1 MTHLKIQSDSNLQ
14 NVHVGHTL
22 IFNSYTSSKTIL
34 NFLQGWMKKDISTGK
49 IIHVYYH
56 DKTGIYK
63 LLFTHKKYIYLKDI
77 SYWT

>member
-1 MTHLKIQSDSNLQ
+1 
-14 NVHVGHTL
+14 
-22 IFNSYTSSKTIL
+22 
-34 NFLQGWMKKDISTGK
+34 MKKDISTGK

-77 SYWT
+77 SYWTKAIKFKQKKTPSKSKVPIYCVKKVFIDTALD